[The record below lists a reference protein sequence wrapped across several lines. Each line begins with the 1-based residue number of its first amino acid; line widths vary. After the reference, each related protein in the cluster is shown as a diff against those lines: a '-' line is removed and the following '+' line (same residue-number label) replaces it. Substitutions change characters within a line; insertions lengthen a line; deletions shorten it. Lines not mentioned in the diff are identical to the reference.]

1 MKNKT
6 KIKESQSRSYL
17 NLLNRSWDFV
27 SLSSNQRSL
36 SQKEIVRM
44 PRPGPRPY
52 ECVRKAWHSDR
63 HQPIRG
69 SLIQEIFRVVN
80 EVHNST
86 TKKNK
91 EWQEKLPIVV
101 LKVEEIMYSKANSEA
116 EYMDL
121 KTLWDRTNDAI
132 NTIIRRDE
140 STENGKLLQPCIE
153 AALNLGCTPRRA
165 SRSQRNSNPRC
176 YLSPSTQEHP
186 SVSPGT
192 IENTSQGNHTTNSH
206 YMSHCSNFVKPTTQ
220 ISTHSIPVAQSNVL
234 PSSNKPILPM
244 QNYPASNLYSVYPLY
259 YGNSLPSVQPQQ
271 CFGIIPNL
279 TSDTLKPA

>member
-27 SLSSNQRSL
+27 SLSSNRRSL

-69 SLIQEIFRVVN
+69 SLIQEIFRSNPTSQNLHIGLLSMYTSNLICVVCLFRVVN

-101 LKVEEIMYSKANSEA
+101 LKVEEIMYSKANSEVSNIFSFNTFN
-116 EYMDL
+116 L
-121 KTLWDRTNDAI
+121 NF
-132 NTIIRRDE
+132 TIIHT
-140 STENGKLLQPCIE
+140 SVFFPPKKKNQP
-153 AALNLGCTPRRA
+153 
-165 SRSQRNSNPRC
+165 SQ
-176 YLSPSTQEHP
+176 
-186 SVSPGT
+186 
-192 IENTSQGNHTTNSH
+192 
-206 YMSHCSNFVKPTTQ
+206 M
-220 ISTHSIPVAQSNVL
+220 
-234 PSSNKPILPM
+234 
-244 QNYPASNLYSVYPLY
+244 
-259 YGNSLPSVQPQQ
+259 
-271 CFGIIPNL
+271 
-279 TSDTLKPA
+279 